1 MNYSPESVQRLLD
14 SNDYGDRLSGVN
26 QLRYLAP
33 EIAFEM
39 LQPLINDSNARVRY
53 SAVSQ
58 LDVLGHQNL
67 DLALTILRDRLLNDP
82 EADVKAAAAD
92 AIGRQGPSRGVN
104 PAHFDRNVILAIL
117 KDHRSGTDFGLKQ
130 GSRRQG
136 VMPQPQF
143 AHRHVQ

>member
-14 SNDYGDRLSGVN
+14 SDDYGDRLSGVN

-58 LDVLGHQNL
+58 LDILGRQNL

-82 EADVKAAAAD
+82 EADVKAAT
-92 AIGRQGPSRGVN
+92 GRS
-104 PAHFDRNVILAIL
+104 
-117 KDHRSGTDFGLKQ
+117 RSGVKIN
-130 GSRRQG
+130 GSLR
-136 VMPQPQF
+136 
-143 AHRHVQ
+143 